1 MLLSHVRNAATKGA
15 TFVSY
20 ADRLMCALL
29 EIASL
34 ELPNDDEVYTT
45 VTDTYTN
52 TFTCTATHTSG
63 IQAFHLTDSAPIL
76 RAARDAILMQSVAQG
91 FSLLSSDCTLRNASR
106 CAKQS
111 N

>member
-45 VTDTYTN
+45 VVN
-52 TFTCTATHTSG
+52 ATHIHIYIHSY
-63 IQAFHLTDSAPIL
+63 
-76 RAARDAILMQSVAQG
+76 R
-91 FSLLSSDCTLRNASR
+91 
-106 CAKQS
+106 
-111 N
+111 